1 MENFRDNN
9 YGYPL
14 PSAVI
19 ELIEEFEEDE
29 DEEKMECLGKIL
41 DQCVNTDLRIL
52 RDYEKL
58 SQIIEDYFEMLYEPD
73 ILLTKLVDYARWGRF

>member
-19 ELIEEFEEDE
+19 ELIEEDE

-41 DQCVNTDLRIL
+41 DQCDHTDLRIL
-52 RDYEKL
+52 RDY
-58 SQIIEDYFEMLYEPD
+58 
-73 ILLTKLVDYARWGRF
+73 